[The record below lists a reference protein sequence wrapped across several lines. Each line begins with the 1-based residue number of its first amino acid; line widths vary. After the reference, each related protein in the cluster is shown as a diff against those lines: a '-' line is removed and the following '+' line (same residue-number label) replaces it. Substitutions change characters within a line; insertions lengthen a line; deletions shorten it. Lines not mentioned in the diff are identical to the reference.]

1 MVASKQTRSDHE
13 GTAGSASAGNGT
25 SDGPWWRSGSRV
37 QVSHQTLT
45 SAIRPAGQKN
55 RIVLLSMTRADYR
68 SGPE

>member
-1 MVASKQTRSDHE
+1 M
-13 GTAGSASAGNGT
+13 SAGT
-25 SDGPWWRSGSRV
+25 SKPDTPGPWWRSGSRV